1 MEIFKTN
8 NEIISTMF
16 KSVFLSLT
24 QSIVTNLVIKKLL
37 PSILCLYTKFNFIK
51 ISLQIKVLVT
61 LLVSGIILCILYK
74 IYKYFFCNKKH
85 RHSHNHSHQKKK
97 SSELSSFSTNSNDFE
112 LDPKKVKN
120 NLKKKNKKL
129 SYESLLSS
137 D

>member
-8 NEIISTMF
+8 NKLISTMF
-16 KSVFLSLT
+16 KGAFMSLS
-24 QSIVTNLVIKKLL
+24 QSIVTNLVIRKLL
-37 PSILCLYTKFNFIK
+37 PSILSLYAKFNFIK

-61 LLVSGIILCILYK
+61 LLVSGIILFLLCK
-74 IYKYFFCNKKH
+74 MYKYFFSNKKNKH
-85 RHSHNHSHQKKK
+85 NSHSHLNNKK
-97 SSELSSFSTNSNDFE
+97 SYTSDLSSFSSSSNDFV

-120 NLKKKNKKL
+120 NLKNKKL